1 MIYIHE
7 RDVFGKLFRGF
18 SLDISEEIDKEFLI
32 SNRINSL
39 VLTRSANQEKE
50 DMAMLAEIPLLEG
63 LSFPDPYYPTLNVL
77 KQLSNILY
85 LNIKGKVGAPIPFE
99 SLPRLWCVYLNYD
112 KKTCGSIFKAQ
123 SLEYLFI
130 DNYKGSSSE
139 DFVPLSKIKR
149 LGLIKFG
156 LNEFDAIEHMPY
168 IEHLGMGYNPK
179 MMDISWIAQAQSL
192 KSVSFTNCKNIT
204 NWQVL
209 GSLTNL
215 ETIII
220 ENAGEIP
227 SIDFLSHLPNLRK
240 VGLIGK
246 MDIKEKSPIED
257 NQSPDKSYITSIDDI
272 ENIILKII
280 LEKSDTSKYMNIGEI
295 GNSILKRYSDF
306 DVRNYGYYKLSTFLS
321 NLPSIGIVKKENSVK
336 AYIKENNEIRD
347 IIYTILE
354 DNESKSV
361 DMGRLSQL
369 LLEKIPQFDVKNY
382 GYNKFSKFIS
392 SFDEFEIKS
401 SGQRNCIKNVSI
413 KVAR

>member
-99 SLPRLWCVYLNYD
+99 SLPRLWCVYQNYD

-240 VGLIGK
+240 VRFIGQI
-246 MDIKEKSPIED
+246 DIKD
-257 NQSPDKSYITSIDDI
+257 NRIKHLLTNNNLQYFFIPVKKSYDITIAD
-272 ENIILKII
+272 LR
-280 LEKSDTSKYMNIGEI
+280 G
-295 GNSILKRYSDF
+295 
-306 DVRNYGYYKLSTFLS
+306 
-321 NLPSIGIVKKENSVK
+321 
-336 AYIKENNEIRD
+336 
-347 IIYTILE
+347 
-354 DNESKSV
+354 
-361 DMGRLSQL
+361 
-369 LLEKIPQFDVKNY
+369 
-382 GYNKFSKFIS
+382 
-392 SFDEFEIKS
+392 
-401 SGQRNCIKNVSI
+401 
-413 KVAR
+413 